1 MDDLFVRFE
10 SALLSKEEW
19 THTAHL
25 QVAYHCVW
33 RYSPEEAGRR
43 IREGIQRLNLALGGR
58 NTDTEGFHET
68 LTEFWIR
75 EVRSLG
81 PDSLDTV
88 LALPSSLWRR
98 DYPYDLPNDR
108 TARLTYVPPP
118 NPIG

>member
-1 MDDLFVRFE
+1 MNDFIQRFE
-10 SALLSKEEW
+10 AALLTKEEW

-25 QVAYHCVW
+25 QVAYHFIW
-33 RYSPEEAGRR
+33 SYPPEEAGQRL
-43 IREGIQRLNLALGGR
+43 REGIKQLNLALGGR

-75 EVRSLG
+75 EVRALG
-81 PDSLDTV
+81 PDNLAAV

-98 DYPYDLPNDR
+98 DYPYDLPGDR
-108 TARLTYVPPP
+108 EARRTYVPPP